1 MLDTFPPDWMPLLLS
16 PLLDL
21 LYILR
26 RNSHHIWMPELWEWD
41 MNVGDTFQEIASII
55 IFYGI
60 ICKYFEIKKV
70 FNLSCSSFLLCLV
83 SFSAFQ
89 KVSQY
94 DLLTFYLF
102 QLKRMWMES
111 SSSRSEVLMITIFMN
126 LHFIILV
133 VYGKCVRLPCFIL
146 LKRTLFSNSANLSIV
161 LFSLELCGIRLI
173 CASSLRFTEGFCMEW
188 IKYEQNW
195 FLLFDITFGLISL
208 EHVNEQTKKT
218 KDQNFPFIFP
228 KQLWHL
234 SIVIPYGV
242 LRTLPWSNACTKSG
256 RYYPPILKSGSL
268 QTRFIYWIVD
278 DKIYKAYFSINLFAM
293 RQKLFSLYQLF
304 PLNYGGCLG
313 GLQEISPDRQARD
326 RRRGQAWRER
336 QRRRGSRC
344 PRPPCSD
351 CPRRKRVFPPDP
363 WRLLRPLEK
372 LTGRLWRPSLSNYKL
387 FRPFPCSTTWRK
399 ITGPAMVI
407 PNEDNPSCAMI
418 PHSKDPVQMI
428 LHGSSWKT
436 LTVVPHHL
444 LKTFGCVL
452 PTTRRAEWGS
462 LPLLTNHYML
472 FGDRQLRTAF

>member
-188 IKYEQNW
+188 IKYENSR
-195 FLLFDITFGLISL
+195 FLLFDITFGLISFWTCQRAD
-208 EHVNEQTKKT
+208 EE
-218 KDQNFPFIFP
+218 DNFCLIFP
-228 KQLWHL
+228 KQLWHQ
-234 SIVIPYGV
+234 SYHGV
-242 LRTLPWSNACTKSG
+242 LRTLPGSNARICKLVAKSG
-256 RYYPPILKSGSL
+256 RYENLFHYRPSL
-268 QTRFIYWIVD
+268 VLDGFTNQYW
-278 DKIYKAYFSINLFAM
+278 LFAM
-293 RQKLFSLYQLF
+293 RQSFVSHYQLF
-304 PLNYGGCLG
+304 PLN
-313 GLQEISPDRQARD
+313 
-326 RRRGQAWRER
+326 
-336 QRRRGSRC
+336 
-344 PRPPCSD
+344 
-351 CPRRKRVFPPDP
+351 
-363 WRLLRPLEK
+363 
-372 LTGRLWRPSLSNYKL
+372 
-387 FRPFPCSTTWRK
+387 
-399 ITGPAMVI
+399 
-407 PNEDNPSCAMI
+407 
-418 PHSKDPVQMI
+418 
-428 LHGSSWKT
+428 
-436 LTVVPHHL
+436 
-444 LKTFGCVL
+444 
-452 PTTRRAEWGS
+452 
-462 LPLLTNHYML
+462 
-472 FGDRQLRTAF
+472 